1 MQTEKRHPIA
11 RALHIIGF
19 GRTTLNNY
27 IYGPG
32 AVLSAILGML
42 KKALVKSHA
51 SHTAARGPSGF
62 RAACTSCIRMD
73 ISG

>member
-32 AVLSAILGML
+32 AILSTLFGEAGESLEDHI
-42 KKALVKSHA
+42 
-51 SHTAARGPSGF
+51 GPN
-62 RAACTSCIRMD
+62 RAPV
-73 ISG
+73 